1 MLTLAVVWNFLSS
14 NHSYRDSTP
23 NQKGFT
29 VLIYLRLILSLLTVY
44 FVYLST
50 KTFSPENFADN
61 FNTKIYVETI
71 ILTLNAV
78 LQTLVWFNILIMAFG
93 WQIHRGIFSRNELR
107 SLVVIFILLYVLI
120 CFDQIFDM
128 LIEFKI
134 GQVIIFYLII
144 IYFKFNS

>member
-29 VLIYLRLILSLLTVY
+29 VLIYLRLILSLLTIY

-61 FNTKIYVETI
+61 FNNKIYVETI

-134 GQVIIFYLII
+134 GQVINFYLII

>member
-1 MLTLAVVWNFLSS
+1 MLSS
-14 NHSYRDSTP
+14 KHSNLDSVNSTP

-44 FVYLST
+44 FVYLSM
-50 KTFSPENFADN
+50 KSFSPENFSDN

-78 LQTLVWFNILIMAFG
+78 LQTLVWFNILILAFG

-107 SLVVIFILLYVLI
+107 KLVIVFILLYVLI

-128 LIEFKI
+128 LIQIKI
-134 GQVIIFYLII
+134 GQVREI
-144 IYFKFNS
+144 